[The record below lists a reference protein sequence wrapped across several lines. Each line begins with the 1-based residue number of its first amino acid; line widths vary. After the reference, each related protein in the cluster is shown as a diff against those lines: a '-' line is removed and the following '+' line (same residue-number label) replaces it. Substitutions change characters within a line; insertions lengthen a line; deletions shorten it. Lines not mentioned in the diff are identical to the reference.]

1 MTQMDKDSLQNKQFT
16 ESLLIACLA
25 TCETIISKNAY
36 LEKKWK
42 NGYENSYGY
51 CWEGYAY
58 ERTIWMRYR
67 EKIRPL
73 LLPTYPMDVI
83 KQMVKDCP
91 DKSTQKAVKD
101 IIELIKNNDYVLV

>member
-42 NGYENSYGY
+42 NSYGGMGY
-51 CWEGYAY
+51 YINGYAY
-58 ERTIWMRYR
+58 ERTTWMGYR
-67 EKIRPL
+67 EKIRSL
-73 LLPTYPMDVI
+73 LLPTYSMKLI
-83 KQMVKDCP
+83 TQMIKDCS

-101 IIELIKNNDYVLV
+101 IIELINNNDYVLI